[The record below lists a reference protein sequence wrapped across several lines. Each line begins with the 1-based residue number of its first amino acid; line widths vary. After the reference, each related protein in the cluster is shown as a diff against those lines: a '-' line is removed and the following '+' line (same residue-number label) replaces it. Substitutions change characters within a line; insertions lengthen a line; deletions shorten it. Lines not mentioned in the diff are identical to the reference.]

1 LINFDQGLPDPRLFP
16 VATIERCFATVLR
29 EDGED
34 ALRYFGSGGAEE
46 MQWGAIG
53 LRAQLAAW
61 TARRDGVARDSGGV
75 LLVNGSTDGLSL
87 AVNTFLGRGDGAVV
101 EAATYPHTRRFMVAT
116 GAEVRTVPMDHDGM
130 DVDALDGVLQRLHD
144 DGHPPKLVYTI
155 PTFHAPTGTVL
166 PLARRRQLLEV
177 ARRWGVILLEDNC
190 YYEFAYDD
198 PPPPP
203 TLLALDARDA
213 ADDARAG
220 ATVVQSDSF
229 SKYIAPGLRMA
240 WLAGAP
246 PLLRRLAATRQDF
259 AVSRLVARALEHYMA
274 EGHLDPHL
282 AELRTHYRAKR
293 DRTVAALRAHC
304 EPLVRFQ
311 VPSGGFFLWLELAPE
326 VDWERARR
334 EVAARGVALRPG
346 DGMLA
351 DDDDRRF
358 VRLSCIQVPTE
369 DIETGIRAL
378 GDALHASVG
387 VR

>member
-1 LINFDQGLPDPRLFP
+1 VINFDQGLPDPRLFP
-16 VATIERCFATVLR
+16 VAIIERCFASVLR
-29 EDGED
+29 DDGED

-53 LRAQLAAW
+53 LRAQLAEW
-61 TARRDGVARDSGGV
+61 TARRDGVARDAGQV

-116 GAEVRTVPMDHDGM
+116 GAEVRTVPMDQHGM
-130 DVDALDGVLQRLHD
+130 DVDALDRVLQQLHD

-166 PLARRRQLLEV
+166 PLARRQQLLEV
-177 ARRWGVILLEDNC
+177 ARRWGAVVLEDNC
-190 YYEFAYDD
+190 YYEFGYDEA
-198 PPPPP
+198 PPP
-203 TLLALDARDA
+203 TLLALDALGA
-213 ADDARAG
+213 AG
-220 ATVVQSDSF
+220 AGAGDTVVQSDSF

-246 PLLRRLAATRQDF
+246 QLLRPMAATRQDF
-259 AVSRLVARALEHYMA
+259 AVSRLVARALEVYMA
-274 EGHLDPHL
+274 EGNLDAHL
-282 AELRTHYRAKR
+282 AELRIHYRAKR

-326 VDWERARR
+326 VDWEHVRR

-351 DDDDRRF
+351 EGDDRRF
-358 VRLSCIQVPTE
+358 VRLSCIQVPVE
-369 DIETGIRAL
+369 DIEPGIRAL

>member
-16 VATIERCFATVLR
+16 VATIERCFASVLR
-29 EDGED
+29 DDGED

-53 LRAQLAAW
+53 LREQLAAW
-61 TARRDGVARDSGGV
+61 TARRDGVRRDADRV

-116 GAEVRTVPMDHDGM
+116 GAEVRTVPMDLQGM
-130 DVDALDGVLQRLHD
+130 DVDALDGVLQQLHD

-166 PLARRRQLLEV
+166 PLERRRRLLEV
-177 ARRWGVILLEDNC
+177 ARRWGVVVLEDNC
-190 YYEFAYDD
+190 YYEFGYDEA
-198 PPPPP
+198 PPP
-203 TLLALDARDA
+203 TLLALDTADA
-213 ADDARAG
+213 AAG
-220 ATVVQSDSF
+220 AGDGTTVVQSDSF

-246 PLLRRLAATRQDF
+246 SLLRRMAATRQDF
-259 AVSRLVARALEHYMA
+259 AVSRLVARALERYMA

-282 AELRTHYRAKR
+282 AELRVHYRAKR
-293 DRTVAALRAHC
+293 DLTVDALRAHC
-304 EPLVRFQ
+304 EPLVRFE

-326 VDWERARR
+326 VDWEHARR
-334 EVAARGVALRPG
+334 EVAARGIALRPG

-351 DDDDRRF
+351 DGDERRF
-358 VRLSCIQVPTE
+358 VRLSSIQVPVE
-369 DIETGIRAL
+369 DIEPGIRAL

>member
-1 LINFDQGLPDPRLFP
+1 LFP
-16 VATIERCFATVLR
+16 VDALARCVTDILR
-29 EDGED
+29 DDGDD
-34 ALRYFGSGGAEE
+34 ALRYFGAGGPSE
-46 MQWGAIG
+46 MQYGAVG
-53 LRAQLAAW
+53 LREQLAAW
-61 TARRDGVARDSGGV
+61 TGARDRCGRGAGNV
-75 LLVNGSTDGLSL
+75 LLVNGSTDGLAL
-87 AVNTFLGRGDGAVV
+87 AVRTYLSAGDGAVV
-101 EAATYPHTRRFMVAT
+101 EAATYPHTKRFMAAT
-116 GAEVRTVPMDHDGM
+116 GAHVRTVPMDDHGM
-130 DVDALDGVLQRLHD
+130 DVDALDRCFVRLRD
-144 DGHPPKLVYTI
+144 DGHPPKVLYTI
-155 PTFHAPTGTVL
+155 PTYHAPTGTVL
-166 PLARRRQLLEV
+166 PLERRERLLEV
-177 ARRWGVILLEDNC
+177 ARHWGVVVLEDNC
-190 YYEFAYDD
+190 YYEFAYDGA
-198 PPPPP
+198 PPP
-203 TLLALDARDA
+203 TLLALDGEGGDGP
-213 ADDARAG
+213 AG
-220 ATVVQSDSF
+220 TVVQSDSF

-274 EGHLDPHL
+274 EGHLDLHL

-351 DDDDRRF
+351 EGDDRRF